1 MSKLIEIKSLSKVYQ
16 SGKDRIL
23 ALDKVN
29 LTVEKNT
36 YLSIV
41 GPSGAGKST
50 LLHILGGLEPPT
62 QGEVFFE
69 GINIYRMKERQLSL
83 WRREKVGFVFQF
95 YHLIEELTVAEN
107 LFLPLLLNKKR
118 EIKFAFKRIQDL
130 LQYLEIEEKVNAFP
144 SELSGGEKQ
153 RVAIARALVAEP
165 EVLLCDEPTGNL
177 DSSSAERVK
186 FLLKRLH
193 QEKNKTIILVTHNI
207 ELAKEAEKI
216 IYIREGRIFL

>member
-1 MSKLIEIKSLSKVYQ
+1 MSKLIEINSLSKVYR

-36 YLSIV
+36 YLAIV

-50 LLHILGGLEPPT
+50 FLHILGGLEPPT

-69 GINIYRMKERQLSL
+69 GINIYRMKEEQLSL

-107 LFLPLLLNKKR
+107 LLLPLLLKKG
-118 EIKFAFKRIQDL
+118 EGKFTFKRIQDL
-130 LQYLEIEEKVNAFP
+130 LQYLEIEEKVNIFP

-153 RVAIARALVAEP
+153 RVAIARALIAEP

-177 DSSSAERVK
+177 DASSAERVK

-207 ELAKEAEKI
+207 ELAKEAEEVV
-216 IYIREGRIFL
+216 YIKRGRIFS

>member
-1 MSKLIEIKSLSKVYQ
+1 MSKLIEIKSLSKVYR

-69 GINIYRMKERQLSL
+69 GVNIYRMKERQLSL

-118 EIKFAFKRIQDL
+118 EIKFTFKRIQDL
-130 LQYLEIEEKVNAFP
+130 LQYLGIEEKVNTFP

-216 IYIREGRIFL
+216 IYIREGRIFS

>member
-1 MSKLIEIKSLSKVYQ
+1 MSKLIEINSLSKVYR

-36 YLSIV
+36 YLAIV

-50 LLHILGGLEPPT
+50 FLHILGGLEPPT

-69 GINIYRMKERQLSL
+69 GINIYRMKEEQLSL

-107 LFLPLLLNKKR
+107 LLLPLLLKKG
-118 EIKFAFKRIQDL
+118 EGKFTFKRIQDL

-153 RVAIARALVAEP
+153 RVAIA
-165 EVLLCDEPTGNL
+165 
-177 DSSSAERVK
+177 
-186 FLLKRLH
+186 
-193 QEKNKTIILVTHNI
+193 
-207 ELAKEAEKI
+207 
-216 IYIREGRIFL
+216 

>member
-1 MSKLIEIKSLSKVYQ
+1 MSKLIEINSLSKVYR

-36 YLSIV
+36 YLAIV

-50 LLHILGGLEPPT
+50 FLHILGGLEPPT

-69 GINIYRMKERQLSL
+69 GINIYRMKEEQLSL

-107 LFLPLLLNKKR
+107 LLLPLLLKKG
-118 EIKFAFKRIQDL
+118 EGKFTFKRIQDL

-153 RVAIARALVAEP
+153 RVAIARALIAEP

-177 DSSSAERVK
+177 DASSAAK
-186 FLLKRLH
+186 IKLLLKRLH
-193 QEKNKTIILVTHNI
+193 QEREKTIILVTHNI
-207 ELAKEAEKI
+207 ELAKEAEEVV
-216 IYIREGRIFL
+216 YIKRGRIFS

>member
-1 MSKLIEIKSLSKVYQ
+1 MSKLIEINSLSKVYR

-36 YLSIV
+36 YLAIV

-50 LLHILGGLEPPT
+50 FLHILGGLEPPT

-69 GINIYRMKERQLSL
+69 GINIYRMKEEQLSL

-107 LFLPLLLNKKR
+107 LLLPLLLKKG
-118 EIKFAFKRIQDL
+118 EGKFTFKRIQDL
-130 LQYLEIEEKVNAFP
+130 LQYLEIEEKVNIFP

-153 RVAIARALVAEP
+153 RVAIARALIAEP

-177 DSSSAERVK
+177 DASSAERVK

-216 IYIREGRIFL
+216 IYIREGRIFS

>member
-1 MSKLIEIKSLSKVYQ
+1 MYQ

-69 GINIYRMKERQLSL
+69 GVNIYRMKERQLSL

-153 RVAIARALVAEP
+153 RVAIARALVAES
-165 EVLLCDEPTGNL
+165 EVLLCC
-177 DSSSAERVK
+177 
-186 FLLKRLH
+186 LLYTSPSPRD
-193 QEKNKTIILVTHNI
+193 
-207 ELAKEAEKI
+207 
-216 IYIREGRIFL
+216 

>member
-1 MSKLIEIKSLSKVYQ
+1 MSKLIEINSLSKVYR

-36 YLSIV
+36 YLAIV

-50 LLHILGGLEPPT
+50 FLHILGGLEPPT

-69 GINIYRMKERQLSL
+69 GINIYRMKEEQLSL

-107 LFLPLLLNKKR
+107 LLLPLLLKKG
-118 EIKFAFKRIQDL
+118 EGKFTFKRIQDL

-153 RVAIARALVAEP
+153 RVAIARALIAEP

-177 DSSSAERVK
+177 DASSAEK
-186 FLLKRLH
+186 IKLLLKRLH
-193 QEKNKTIILVTHNI
+193 QEREKTIILVTHNI
-207 ELAKEAEKI
+207 ELAKEAEEVV
-216 IYIREGRIFL
+216 YIKRGRIFS